1 MCHPLSDS
9 VFVSAFDCS
18 CAAAIFLGVLRNLHS
33 PLYCLGR
40 EDGGVG
46 RGAVVGFFLMCS

>member
-33 PLYCLGR
+33 ALYCLGR
-40 EDGGVG
+40 EDGGG
-46 RGAVVGFFLMCS
+46 REGSSGGVLSDV